1 MKIAVIDEGVLPVF
15 NKELN
20 IIENLMVSSEN
31 LVINTSDDVLISTDH
46 GFNVCKIINKYAPEA
61 EIISIRISNSTEV
74 NANIKALIT
83 AFKYCFDNNISIIHF
98 SGGSVNL
105 KDDYLLRDIIK
116 DIINNDQIIIAAHS
130 NSKGLSF
137 PAVYPY
143 VFSVRASEL
152 FNEYE
157 DNLCWGYNFVMPSKH
172 RININE
178 DINYITQSANSYA
191 APVLTAKIY
200 NMLKFK
206 NNNSCILEGLGIS
219 DKIFLC
225 EHPIFLEDVTIINID
240 NEIIVEEILPF
251 KVRKIYSDIR
261 FKADTR
267 DYVFIPNKNKE
278 YTIEKFS
285 SFLELLP
292 KKEDRIRI
300 VYLGTIDKEI
310 KEIITSY
317 KFDFWFIPNDEIYPI
332 DVPNTVLNNF
342 ATIYFQGNK
351 EVVYYIM
358 AGLRDA
364 FLEDGYNCFSISNY
378 IDATLYYIY
387 YFKDIGKSYRRKQ
400 LEYILEPD
408 VELVYS
414 KDESFKEI
422 EDSMTIEVTKDDDII
437 KLKISTLDM
446 NEELNICGKVDF
458 KILLDK
464 IVDMV

>member
-1 MKIAVIDEGVLPVF
+1 
-15 NKELN
+15 
-20 IIENLMVSSEN
+20 
-31 LVINTSDDVLISTDH
+31 
-46 GFNVCKIINKYAPEA
+46 
-61 EIISIRISNSTEV
+61 
-74 NANIKALIT
+74 
-83 AFKYCFDNNISIIHF
+83 
-98 SGGSVNL
+98 
-105 KDDYLLRDIIK
+105 
-116 DIINNDQIIIAAHS
+116 AA
-130 NSKGLSF
+130 
-137 PAVYPY
+137 YPY

-157 DNLCWGYNFVMPSKH
+157 DNLCWGYNFVMPSNH

-200 NMLKFK
+200 NLLKFK
-206 NNNSCILEGLGIS
+206 NDNSYILEKLGIS

-261 FKADTR
+261 FKADKT

-278 YTIEKFS
+278 YTIKKLS

-300 VYLGTIDKEI
+300 LYLGTIDKEI

-332 DVPNTVLNNF
+332 DVPNTVLNDF

-358 AGLRDA
+358 TGLRDA
-364 FLEDGYNCFSISNY
+364 FLKDDYNCFSISNY
-378 IDATLYYIY
+378 IDSTLYYIY
-387 YFKDIGKSYRRKQ
+387 YFKDIAKSYRRKQ
-400 LEYILEPD
+400 LEYVLEPD

-458 KILLDK
+458 KILLDR